1 MGHRAQTTLYNV
13 QPSRHCVVIYL
24 ILCSYRAHDL
34 ERQPSDCANLI
45 PLLSSEA
52 LPSTLNVPRA
62 KNIVVY
68 YYASGSIA
76 REYGRSPEMETSRVP
91 TLEISLALKKRKGEI
106 EKYKKSQ
113 RLFRRT
119 SSLQPTTKS
128 SRGLPDFLFSHL
140 FIHFSFPLRSES
152 VLLGSSVR

>member
-34 ERQPSDCANLI
+34 ERQPQI
-45 PLLSSEA
+45 VQLLFYCYLQRLFLLRSMS
-52 LPSTLNVPRA
+52 PRA

-113 RLFRRT
+113 RLFRHT

-128 SRGLPDFLFSHL
+128 CRGLPDFLFSHL
-140 FIHFSFPLRSES
+140 FIHFSFPLRGES
-152 VLLGSSVR
+152 VLLGSSVK

>member
-62 KNIVVY
+62 KNIAVY
-68 YYASGSIA
+68 YYAPGSIA

-91 TLEISLALKKRKGEI
+91 TPVVPTG
-106 EKYKKSQ
+106 
-113 RLFRRT
+113 RT
-119 SSLQPTTKS
+119 TQAW
-128 SRGLPDFLFSHL
+128 
-140 FIHFSFPLRSES
+140 
-152 VLLGSSVR
+152 V